1 MITTTLI
8 PSEDQKTGKV
18 LILFYR
24 CIFEYFMNIYSIEKR
39 VKFPSNIIFTL
50 HFIIHKLYI
59 LYSQT
64 LSFFLLQQPHP
75 QLYRLE
81 SVLST
86 APTPHTPPP
95 LPPPLVIW
103 LINYQLSII
112 YYNVLLHSKIKFCW
126 NVWLCLV
133 IFSWFRIMYSQLLLT
148 RWIPANFSRLFS
160 ILSISMPAGIYL
172 LKVNYRNTR
181 KRYEIGS
188 KLIIK
193 TPERRQCTL
202 F

>member
-95 LPPPLVIW
+95 PCY
-103 LINYQLSII
+103 LID
-112 YYNVLLHSKIKFCW
+112 
-126 NVWLCLV
+126 
-133 IFSWFRIMYSQLLLT
+133 
-148 RWIPANFSRLFS
+148 
-160 ILSISMPAGIYL
+160 
-172 LKVNYRNTR
+172 
-181 KRYEIGS
+181 
-188 KLIIK
+188 
-193 TPERRQCTL
+193 
-202 F
+202 